1 MRVKV
6 RHHIDRLAAK
16 QERIPAELARK
27 APGVVKENADYGR
40 DLAKALARAK
50 AGPHGKHYYKRI
62 TSEMGSDLGL
72 FGNTWSAE
80 YGPTGVPK
88 SDFIGVGFRHGTNDD
103 LPRSA
108 DAAGPELARDVRK
121 MIGELF
127 R

>member
-6 RHHIDRLAAK
+6 RHRIDRLAAK
-16 QERIPAELARK
+16 QSRIPSELAAK
-27 APGVVKENADYGR
+27 APGVVKDNADYGR

-50 AGPHGKHYYKRI
+50 AGPHGANYYKRI
-62 TSEMGSDLGL
+62 SSEVSGDLGL

-80 YGPTGVPK
+80 YGPTGIPK
-88 SDFIGVGFRHGTNDD
+88 SDFVGVGFRNGNNDD

-108 DAAGPELARDVRK
+108 DAAGPALARDVRK